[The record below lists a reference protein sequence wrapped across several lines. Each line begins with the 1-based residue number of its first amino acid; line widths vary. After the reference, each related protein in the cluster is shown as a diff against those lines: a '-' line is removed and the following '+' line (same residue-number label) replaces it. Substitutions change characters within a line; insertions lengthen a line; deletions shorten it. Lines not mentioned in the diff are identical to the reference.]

1 MEKLEVIKKQE
12 NYYTLL
18 NTRNG
23 KEYSF
28 YITFFDIDEEPDLGD
43 VIAIHKEQLDPN
55 YEEYSKELYFGG
67 LDKPYGRAVKDKDH
81 LDFIA
86 INVKGKK
93 TGLKRFFG

>member
-1 MEKLEVIKKQE
+1 M
-12 NYYTLL
+12 
-18 NTRNG
+18 
-23 KEYSF
+23 
-28 YITFFDIDEEPDLGD
+28 GD

-86 INVKGKK
+86 INLIGHGCILMVKDVSSFTNLMKYK
-93 TGLKRFFG
+93 NNCFIKRHVPEKF